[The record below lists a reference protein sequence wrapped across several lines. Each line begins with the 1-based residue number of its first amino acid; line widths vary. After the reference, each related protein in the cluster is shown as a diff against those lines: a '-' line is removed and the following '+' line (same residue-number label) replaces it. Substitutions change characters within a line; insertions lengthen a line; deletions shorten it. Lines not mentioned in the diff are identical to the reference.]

1 MLFHFGF
8 IKLPKSGDDD
18 EITHARTS
26 RRAAVERNGAAAVLG
41 ANGISAEAF
50 AIVNV
55 PDIDALEF
63 ANACRLE
70 QVVINGA

>member
-26 RRAAVERNGAAAVLG
+26 RRAAVLG

-50 AIVNV
+50 AIVDV